1 MNAPK
6 FLSSG
11 DSAITVE
18 FGNEISAEINACVHA
33 LDKALHKKNILGI
46 VETVPTFR
54 SLLIIYDPCI
64 TGGEKLKAK
73 ITKLCGDLEESSEG
87 KKRIIEIPVLYG
99 GEYGEDLKDVAEINK
114 LTEDEVVKIHS
125 GTDYL
130 IYMLG
135 FFLGIIYLNV
145 ASTRYVVDVGI
156 WSEWFRSQYLGYD
169 LKSFDYMW
177 YIAQIR
183 LLPAGG
189 LAILGGTKFRKIAAY
204 LFLLWA
210 GLASGMILTS
220 ALLMLGV
227 KGLILCVIS
236 MLPHFLCYIPAYAM
250 LLLYLFRYPVSEWNS
265 TKTLSFVLFL
275 TMGIALECLVNP
287 VLLKMFLRTL

>member
-1 MNAPK
+1 M
-6 FLSSG
+6 
-11 DSAITVE
+11 
-18 FGNEISAEINACVHA
+18 
-33 LDKALHKKNILGI
+33 
-46 VETVPTFR
+46 
-54 SLLIIYDPCI
+54 
-64 TGGEKLKAK
+64 K
-73 ITKLCGDLEESSEG
+73 IQ
-87 KKRIIEIPVLYG
+87 RRQRYPI
-99 GEYGEDLKDVAEINK
+99 
-114 LTEDEVVKIHS
+114 
-125 GTDYL
+125 L

-156 WSEWFRSQYLGYD
+156 WSEWFRRQYLGYD

-177 YIAQIR
+177 YVAQIR

-236 MLPHFLCYIPAYAM
+236 MVPHFLCYIPAYAM

>member
-1 MNAPK
+1 M
-6 FLSSG
+6 
-11 DSAITVE
+11 
-18 FGNEISAEINACVHA
+18 
-33 LDKALHKKNILGI
+33 
-46 VETVPTFR
+46 
-54 SLLIIYDPCI
+54 
-64 TGGEKLKAK
+64 K
-73 ITKLCGDLEESSEG
+73 IQ
-87 KKRIIEIPVLYG
+87 RRQRYPI
-99 GEYGEDLKDVAEINK
+99 
-114 LTEDEVVKIHS
+114 
-125 GTDYL
+125 L

-135 FFLGIIYLNV
+135 FFSWNHIFECCFDQVCCRCGDLE
-145 ASTRYVVDVGI
+145 RVVQKPVS
-156 WSEWFRSQYLGYD
+156 WLC

-177 YIAQIR
+177 YVAQIR

>member
-1 MNAPK
+1 M
-6 FLSSG
+6 
-11 DSAITVE
+11 
-18 FGNEISAEINACVHA
+18 
-33 LDKALHKKNILGI
+33 
-46 VETVPTFR
+46 
-54 SLLIIYDPCI
+54 
-64 TGGEKLKAK
+64 K
-73 ITKLCGDLEESSEG
+73 IQ
-87 KKRIIEIPVLYG
+87 RRQRYPI
-99 GEYGEDLKDVAEINK
+99 
-114 LTEDEVVKIHS
+114 
-125 GTDYL
+125 L

-156 WSEWFRSQYLGYD
+156 WSEWFRRQYLGYD

-177 YIAQIR
+177 YVAQIR

-189 LAILGGTKFRKIAAY
+189 LAILGGTKFRK
-204 LFLLWA
+204 
-210 GLASGMILTS
+210 M
-220 ALLMLGV
+220 
-227 KGLILCVIS
+227 ILCVIS

>member
-1 MNAPK
+1 
-6 FLSSG
+6 
-11 DSAITVE
+11 
-18 FGNEISAEINACVHA
+18 
-33 LDKALHKKNILGI
+33 
-46 VETVPTFR
+46 
-54 SLLIIYDPCI
+54 
-64 TGGEKLKAK
+64 
-73 ITKLCGDLEESSEG
+73 
-87 KKRIIEIPVLYG
+87 
-99 GEYGEDLKDVAEINK
+99 
-114 LTEDEVVKIHS
+114 
-125 GTDYL
+125 
-130 IYMLG
+130 MLG

-177 YIAQIR
+177 YVAQIR

-265 TKTLSFVLFL
+265 TKTLSFDIISYYGNCIRVSGQS
-275 TMGIALECLVNP
+275 GIAENVFENIIKTNI
-287 VLLKMFLRTL
+287 LLCVVMRAQKHLA

>member
-1 MNAPK
+1 M
-6 FLSSG
+6 
-11 DSAITVE
+11 
-18 FGNEISAEINACVHA
+18 
-33 LDKALHKKNILGI
+33 
-46 VETVPTFR
+46 
-54 SLLIIYDPCI
+54 
-64 TGGEKLKAK
+64 K
-73 ITKLCGDLEESSEG
+73 IQ
-87 KKRIIEIPVLYG
+87 RRQRYPI
-99 GEYGEDLKDVAEINK
+99 
-114 LTEDEVVKIHS
+114 
-125 GTDYL
+125 L

-169 LKSFDYMW
+169 LKSCDYMW
-177 YIAQIR
+177 YVAQIR
-183 LLPAGG
+183 LLPAVG
-189 LAILGGTKFRKIAAY
+189 LAILGETKFRRIAAY

-236 MLPHFLCYIPAYAM
+236 MFPHFLCYIPAYAM